1 MKLYKI
7 VHKATPNSLE
17 DTVQNFVDQGW
28 EPVGGVSCS
37 PTTLHEGATV
47 WAQALVREV
56 ESGQARSRQQDD
68 NWA

>member
-7 VHKATPNSLE
+7 VHKATAASLE
-17 DTVQNFVDQGW
+17 DSVQNFVDQGW
-28 EPVGGVSCS
+28 VPLGGVSCS
-37 PTTLHEGATV
+37 PTTLHEGTTV

-56 ESGQARSRQQDD
+56 ESRGQPDRQEDD